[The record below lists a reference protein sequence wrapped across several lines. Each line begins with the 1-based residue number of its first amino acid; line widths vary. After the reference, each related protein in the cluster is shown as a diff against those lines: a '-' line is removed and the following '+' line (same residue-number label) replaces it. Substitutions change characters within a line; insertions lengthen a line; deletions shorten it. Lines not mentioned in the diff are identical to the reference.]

1 MVQER
6 MSSSDKMYFSTVK
19 LLSQYLADIE
29 PLYNETACLGSD
41 ERMIIGLLEGIQVFD
56 EIKNDPELVQQIK
69 QIKLFFT
76 KLGIANW
83 IRFELTDLGLRVGS
97 KHEEVS
103 EAVVDESDVYQ
114 APDKE

>member
-1 MVQER
+1 MVQK

-29 PLYNETACLGSD
+29 PLYNKTACLGIE
-41 ERMIIGLLEGIQVFD
+41 ERQMIGLLEGIKVFKEIKEDQELIAQID
-56 EIKNDPELVQQIK
+56 EIES
-69 QIKLFFT
+69 FFE

-83 IRFELTDLGLRVGS
+83 MRFELTDLGLRVGS

-103 EAVVDESDVYQ
+103 EANLDESDVYQ
-114 APDKE
+114 APNKE